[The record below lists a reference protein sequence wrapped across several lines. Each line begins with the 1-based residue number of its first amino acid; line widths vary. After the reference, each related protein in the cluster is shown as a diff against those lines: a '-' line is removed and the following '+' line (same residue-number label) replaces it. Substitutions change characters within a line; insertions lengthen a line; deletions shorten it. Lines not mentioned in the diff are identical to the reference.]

1 MPFDPGIQFLGI
13 YPTDTLAC
21 MPNDDCPRLFT
32 AALFSAAKDGKQP
45 KCPSEEAS
53 EISYVSLLTMEYA
66 AVKENMENL
75 YEWVWRD
82 CQDRVLSEKKQG
94 RNSVM

>member
-1 MPFDPGIQFLGI
+1 MHIPFDLGIQFLGI

-32 AALFSAAKDGKQP
+32 AALFAAAKDGKQP

-53 EISYVSLLTMEYA
+53 EISNVSPLTMEYA
-66 AVKENMENL
+66 AVKENTENL
-75 YEWVWRD
+75 YEW
-82 CQDRVLSEKKQG
+82 CGEIAKIEC
-94 RNSVM
+94 